1 MVHRRVDDLMTVEKL
16 QTHKNEIGMPP
27 QSAPHAARKVGKRAE
42 RFSKEGIEACVA
54 ISLIFHLCV

>member
-1 MVHRRVDDLMTVEKL
+1 MVHRRVDNRMMVEKI
-16 QTHKNEIGMPP
+16 QTHRNEIVMPP
-27 QSAPHAARKVGKRAE
+27 QSAPHAARKVGERAE